1 LDFSPSVGIDRLHP
15 VPTSTDD
22 GATLDWGGTLSEEDK
37 ADKKWTL
44 SLTKRRRKDNHSPVL
59 SRDAVERQEVTFSGT
74 ASYHTYRAC
83 EFSHNFTE
91 RISRIKSFAQ
101 PHTLKKAVIT
111 ADQLRRRYAF
121 LSNTL
126 KTDPNAGNP
135 ILTVA
140 KWNAGLDPIVQGVLE
155 QAEPLTWL
163 KHLRGKRPGRTPR
176 FPWHVTALLFEERVR
191 AQARLAAMAMETI
204 PEDVLNSLDSPRLSG
219 SPPEPMHSS
228 PIHPS
233 FAHTS
238 RDRLHPSLSRRHSDD
253 GHVSFE
259 PIIEPSRRS
268 IDESRHSSFYG
279 GFFNGSRSHGAS
291 PSSSR
296 VYLRDLASRV
306 RRKGAESDEA
316 SSSHHSVSEDNGRA
330 DEPRKKGGKRRH
342 FFRPPE
348 LDLVSRTQ
356 PNPHGKVSSGT
367 DVAAEVMSSPGTAV
381 VPHREL
387 RTPGPDDILNSHL
400 FPDQPQSALRL
411 DTATTVVN
419 KISPGRDRLL
429 RGRVSLPSSPHH
441 SWTEEETEWND
452 EEAEQEEYER
462 RAE

>member
-1 LDFSPSVGIDRLHP
+1 M
-15 VPTSTDD
+15 
-22 GATLDWGGTLSEEDK
+22 
-37 ADKKWTL
+37 
-44 SLTKRRRKDNHSPVL
+44 
-59 SRDAVERQEVTFSGT
+59 
-74 ASYHTYRAC
+74 
-83 EFSHNFTE
+83 
-91 RISRIKSFAQ
+91 
-101 PHTLKKAVIT
+101 IT
-111 ADQLRRRYAF
+111 AEQLRRRYAF
-121 LSNTL
+121 LSNAL
-126 KTDPNAGNP
+126 KTDPKAGNP

-204 PEDVLNSLDSPRLSG
+204 PEDVLNNLESPPLSG
-219 SPPEPMHSS
+219 SPPELTHPS
-228 PIHPS
+228 PIRPT

-238 RDRLHPSLSRRHSDD
+238 RDHLHPSLSRRLSDD
-253 GHVSFE
+253 GQISFE
-259 PIIEPSRRS
+259 PIVESSRRS
-268 IDESRHSSFYG
+268 FDESRHSSFYG
-279 GFFNGSRSHGAS
+279 GFRSGSRSHGAS

-330 DEPRKKGGKRRH
+330 DESRKKGGKRRH

-356 PNPHGKVSSGT
+356 PKLQGRVSSGT
-367 DVAAEVMSSPGTAV
+367 DAPAEVMSSPGTAV
-381 VPHREL
+381 QTQREL
-387 RTPGPDDILNSHL
+387 RTPNPSDIFNSQL
-400 FPDQPQSALRL
+400 SPDQPQSALGRL
-411 DTATTVVN
+411 DTATTAVN
-419 KISPGRDRLL
+419 RPSSGRDRLL
-429 RGRVSLPSSPHH
+429 RGRISLPSSPRH
-441 SWTEEETEWND
+441 SWTEEEDEPND
-452 EEAEQEEYER
+452 EEAEEEEYDR